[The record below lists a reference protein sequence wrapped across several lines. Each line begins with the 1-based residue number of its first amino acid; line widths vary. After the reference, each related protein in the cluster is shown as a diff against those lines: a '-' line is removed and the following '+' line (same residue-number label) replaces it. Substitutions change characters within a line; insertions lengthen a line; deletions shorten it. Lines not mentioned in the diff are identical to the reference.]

1 MADGAAPKKS
11 SLLIAI
17 GGKPKGPMG
26 GEPDAD
32 EMGGPSDMD
41 ADNPGM
47 DEILDSTADDI
58 VAAVKSGDASA
69 LKEALRDFVRACKD
83 EY

>member
-32 EMGGPSDMD
+32 EKGGPPDMD
-41 ADNPGM
+41 GDEPSM
-47 DEILDSTADDI
+47 DEILDSTAGDI
-58 VAAVKSGDASA
+58 MSAFKSGDSAA
-69 LKEALRDFVRACKD
+69 LKAALQDFVRACKD